1 LADRVHDLFTYGIDL
16 DEDELRAAGAVIVGT
31 WRGAGGI
38 GWWDDELIT
47 LAGWPDGTTPIDAS
61 DGHIRATARPTAIAP
76 LAKGGVFAHRLFE
89 LASADWDEMLEL
101 STGAWPAFESAYGAT
116 IEGFFRFEDV
126 SEPDARVLLIT
137 RYPSMAAWEESR
149 GVARSASEDV
159 VEAGRR
165 FMRRRELTRR
175 SIVRVGTLV

>member
-1 LADRVHDLFTYGIDL
+1 VHDLFTYGTNVDVDAL
-16 DEDELRAAGAVIVGT
+16 QSAGAVIVGT

-47 LAGWPDGTTPIDAS
+47 LAGWPEGTTPATNS
-61 DGHIRATARPTAIAP
+61 GERIRATARPTSITP
-76 LAKGGVFAHRLFE
+76 LAKGGVCAHRLFE
-89 LASADWDEMLEL
+89 VASKDWDEMLEL

-116 IEGFFRFEDV
+116 IEGFFRFVDV
-126 SEPDARVLLIT
+126 AEPDARVLLIT

-149 GVARSASEDV
+149 GVARSADEDV

-165 FMRRRELTRR
+165 FARRRELTRR
-175 SIVRVGTLV
+175 SIVRTGHLV

>member
-1 LADRVHDLFTYGIDL
+1 MRDLFTYGVDL
-16 DEDELRAAGAVIVGT
+16 DGDALRVAGAVIVGT

-47 LAGWPDGTTPIDAS
+47 LAGWPDGTRPTAAAGDRV
-61 DGHIRATARPTAIAP
+61 RATARPTSIAP
-76 LAKGGVFAHRLFE
+76 IDKGGVFAHRLFE
-89 LASADWDEMLEL
+89 FADADWDELLEL

-126 SEPDARVLLIT
+126 AAPDARVLLIT

-149 GVARSASEDV
+149 GVARSANEDV